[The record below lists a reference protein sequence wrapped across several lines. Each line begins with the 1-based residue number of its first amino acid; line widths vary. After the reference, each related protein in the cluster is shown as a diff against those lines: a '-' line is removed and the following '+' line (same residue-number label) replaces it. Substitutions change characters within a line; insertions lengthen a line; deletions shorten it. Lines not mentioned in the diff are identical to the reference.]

1 MKSRPFSF
9 ISRHHHFT
17 SRRQYLTVVAALL
30 FSFLF
35 TSCGALKDIQRA
47 IGNLSRCEFKL
58 ASIDNFSLM
67 NVNLG
72 AKNNISD
79 FSITEGIRLVDAFG
93 KGKLP
98 TSFTLN
104 VAAINPN
111 DGSGG
116 TAQTSATLTS
126 FAWTLILDDR
136 TTIKGNIAEPITIPG
151 TGQSTII
158 PLRMDLDLFEF
169 FEDKG
174 YESIINLAMAL
185 GGVKGSPTKVTL
197 RARPTIRTAF
207 GDITYPGDIDI
218 IDREFR
224 AE

>member
-1 MKSRPFSF
+1 MKSRYFPF
-9 ISRHHHFT
+9 ISRQYHFT
-17 SRRQYLTVVAALL
+17 SRHYHLTVVATLL

-35 TSCGALKDIQRA
+35 TSCSALRDIQRA
-47 IGNLSRCEFKL
+47 IGNLTRCEFKL
-58 ASIDNFSLM
+58 ESIDNFSLM

-72 AKNNISD
+72 AKNDISD

-93 KGKLP
+93 KGRLP

-116 TAQTSATLTS
+116 TAKTSATLTS
-126 FAWTLILDDR
+126 FAWTLILDHR
-136 TTIKGNIAEPITIPG
+136 TTINGNIAEPITIPG

-158 PLRMDLDLFEF
+158 PLRMDLDLYKF
-169 FEDKG
+169 FKDKG
-174 YESIINLAMAL
+174 YESIVNLAMAL
-185 GGVKGSPTKVTL
+185 GGVKGSPANVTL
-197 RARPTIRTAF
+197 RARPTISTAF